1 MSRASLSLSHPYVQ
15 ETLLISAL
23 QGAKQI
29 KAKTVKTG
37 GAYVHKSF
45 ITCVD
50 YVDDPYWKKVL
61 TDAARGKFLTGFFF
75 DGTTL
80 TYKRKNNLELS
91 QDPRERALQFVTF
104 HQKHGAWSA
113 IDMRNNAQYYDRY
126 LESRSE
132 QETWKAVSKSALR
145 KAELIRKYVDTK
157 FPGLHPKVQEQL
169 ITQINVFIDLKLIK
183 PNEIQFNGSEI
194 YSINWLGANNDG
206 VFPMKE
212 LPLPKISKSKE
223 TKNKTNISVHMENW
237 IKFLKCYLNDFDK
250 DILNRD
256 ITSKLNMS
264 NFDELDEDAESYSDL

>member
-113 IDMRNNAQYYDRY
+113 IDMRNNAQYYDHY
-126 LESRSE
+126 LESRSK

-157 FPGLHPKVQEQL
+157 FPGLHSKVQEQL

-183 PNEIQFNGSEI
+183 PDEIQFNGSEI

-237 IKFLKCYLNDFDK
+237 IKFLKCYLNDFEV

-264 NFDELDEDAESYSDL
+264 NFDDDEDAESYSDI